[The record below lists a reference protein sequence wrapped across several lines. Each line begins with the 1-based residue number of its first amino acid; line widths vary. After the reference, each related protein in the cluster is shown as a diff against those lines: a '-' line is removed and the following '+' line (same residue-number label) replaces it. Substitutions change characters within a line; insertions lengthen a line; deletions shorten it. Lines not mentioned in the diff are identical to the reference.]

1 MGERIIYTDDL
12 DGTDVLDVNAVVRGV
27 TITIE
32 TEGGEVHKGKKPLLL
47 KRATYAALTE
57 LSDGDADA
65 VREAFAPVTRHVR
78 SKAEMDA
85 IRAAARA
92 AKNADGSQMFE
103 EISDTGRLRQ
113 VVYTWYENEFLP
125 EQDKAAAEAK
135 AAEAKAGKAGK

>member
-57 LSDGDADA
+57 T
-65 VREAFAPVTRHVR
+65 V
-78 SKAEMDA
+78 
-85 IRAAARA
+85 
-92 AKNADGSQMFE
+92 
-103 EISDTGRLRQ
+103 GR
-113 VVYTWYENEFLP
+113 
-125 EQDKAAAEAK
+125 
-135 AAEAKAGKAGK
+135 